1 MHTDLHLVYMT
12 AGSKEEAHLIGEAL
26 VAEQLAA
33 CVNLIDGM
41 TSIYRW
47 EGQVRC
53 DTETVIIA
61 KTTQQLVM
69 ALTDRVKTLH
79 SYECPCIVALPID
92 AGNVEFLSWISNQVK
107 AL

>member
-1 MHTDLHLVYMT
+1 MSTNLNLVYMT
-12 AGSKEEAHLIGEAL
+12 AGSTEEAHLIGEVL

-41 TSIYRW
+41 TSIYLW
-47 EGQVRC
+47 EGQVRR

-61 KTTQQLVM
+61 KTTEHLVM

-79 SYECPCIVALPID
+79 SYECPCIVALPVD
-92 AGNVEFLSWISNQVK
+92 AGNVEFLGWISNQVK
-107 AL
+107 PL